1 MSAKV
6 SVDEKRGKLIKTDAI
21 EMESKA
27 KNVDRI
33 SNLPWDV
40 LDTILVNL
48 PLRDAARTS
57 ILSSKWR
64 YKWTGLSKFVFD
76 DKCFPSSL
84 SGKVRW
90 GEIMKIIHQVRSYH
104 SGPIEKFK
112 LAAYCCPNSSDLDQW
127 ILFLAQKGLKE
138 LILQDFSC
146 VKRLKLPSFLFS
158 CPQVSCLEL
167 YGCIFKLPSDFKGF
181 YCLKSLQLTQ
191 VSIISDTLESLIRNC
206 PILER
211 LTLLSIEHL
220 AFLRIH
226 NPNLKYLK
234 IDSEFEDI
242 CLENSMLLDS
252 VDIRM
257 IPMYGRTVPQQ
268 LEHGKPCNLV
278 RVFRCLTGIKKLT
291 LSSYF
296 LEFLANGE
304 VPERLRTVL
313 NHLSFLDLK
322 EIKFNN
328 LKEVTVFV
336 SVLRSCP
343 NLEELYISVAETNF
357 SRSVLGFLKAQ
368 CVCEFF
374 SQLKVVRIRGITG
387 TIIEME
393 FIKLLLARS
402 PLLETLITVTY
413 GPERIPES
421 LLLQVQRASKHVKI
435 TSLTL

>member
-1 MSAKV
+1 MSAKE
-6 SVDEKRGKLIKTDAI
+6 SVEEKRAKLEKSDATK
-21 EMESKA
+21 MESQP
-27 KNVDRI
+27 NVDRI

-64 YKWTGLSKFVFD
+64 YKWTGLSRFVFD

-90 GEIMKIIHQVRSYH
+90 GEIMKIIHQVQLYH
-104 SGPIEKFK
+104 KGPIEKFK
-112 LAAYCCPNSSDLDQW
+112 LAAYCCPNSHDLDQL
-127 ILFLAQKGLKE
+127 ILFLTEKGVKE
-138 LILQDFSC
+138 LIIQDFSC
-146 VKRLKLPSFLFS
+146 VKRLKLLPVLFS
-158 CPQVSCLEL
+158 CAQLSCLEL
-167 YGCIFKLPSDFKGF
+167 YGCICKLPSDFKGF
-181 YCLKSLQLTQ
+181 NCLKSLQLAQ
-191 VSIISDTLESLIRNC
+191 VFIISDVLERLIRNC

-242 CLENSMLLDS
+242 FLENSMVLDS

-257 IPMYGRTVPQQ
+257 IPMYGRTITQQ
-268 LEHGKPCNLV
+268 LEQGKPCNLV
-278 RVFRCLTGIKKLT
+278 RVFRCLTGVKKLT

-304 VPERLRTVL
+304 VPERLRTLL

-328 LKEVTVFV
+328 LKEVKVFF

-343 NLEELYISVAETNF
+343 NLEELSISVGDTNF
-357 SRSVLGFLKAQ
+357 SRSVLGFLRTQ
-368 CVCEFF
+368 CLPESFN
-374 SQLKVVRIRGITG
+374 QLKVVRIRGITE
-387 TIIEME
+387 TLIEME

-402 PLLETLITVTY
+402 PLLETLVALTY
-413 GPERIPES
+413 GNTRIPDS
-421 LLLQVQRASKHVKI
+421 LFLQFERASRHVKI
-435 TSLTL
+435 ISLAF